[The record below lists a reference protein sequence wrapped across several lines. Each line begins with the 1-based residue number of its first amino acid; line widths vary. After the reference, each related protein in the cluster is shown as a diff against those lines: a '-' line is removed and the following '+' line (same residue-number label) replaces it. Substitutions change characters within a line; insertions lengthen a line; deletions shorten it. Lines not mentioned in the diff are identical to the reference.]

1 MAEEYSKDQLAARW
15 EEFFSETGYL
25 QQIKQVADAYP
36 AERSIYVKYSEL
48 DHFDSDFAAHLFKRP
63 QTMLSAGER
72 KLAELVPPGTEGV
85 DISLRVMELP
95 RDRRVEIRDIRA
107 KHLGKFIAVE
117 GLVKRATEVRPK
129 FTTAV
134 FECLR
139 CGRHIPVEQ
148 EESILREPLECIQ
161 DGVDMFGKSGCGR
174 SGSSTSFRLV
184 PEFSTFI
191 DSQKIDLQEK
201 PEELQGG
208 AQPQTLTGTAEDD
221 LTGKLFP
228 GNRVFINGILR
239 SKQRDTARQRTTLMD
254 IFLEVNSIEQMDPEL
269 QEVEILPEDLEKIK
283 ALAAEPG
290 IYVKL
295 VQSISPTIFGLTVEK
310 ESLAL
315 QLFGGVEKDMPDG
328 THIRGDIHI
337 LLVGDPGVAKSQLLR
352 YIAKLTPRG
361 IYASGKS
368 SSSAG
373 LTAAA
378 VKDEFGEGRWT
389 LEAGALVLADRGVA
403 CIDELD
409 KMTDQD
415 RSSMHEAMEQ
425 GTISVAKAGI
435 TATLRARS
443 AILGAANPKMGRF
456 QQSEAVGLAD
466 QINLPPTLLSR
477 FDLIFTMS
485 DKPDKEK
492 DDQIADHILKS
503 HLVGER
509 KRRSEAGGYEA
520 DTKEMEDIA
529 RTMQPTIDPQLL
541 RKYVYHARS
550 IHPVM
555 SKEAMAAIKEYY
567 LTVRSGSGKDTN
579 VKAVPITARQLEA
592 CIRLSEA
599 SARGRLSP
607 EVTVDDAG
615 RAITIFKEFMNRVI
629 GLGGGGFDIDVIA
642 TGMPR
647 SQVDQMTRLLE
658 IIRDLEAG
666 NRHGAPLDEIKKQ
679 AVESGI
685 PAERVESLLKR
696 GSRDMGIYEP
706 KAGFWKTF

>member
-1 MAEEYSKDQLAARW
+1 MAEEYTKDQLAARW
-15 EEFFSETGYL
+15 EEFFTETGYL
-25 QQIKQVADAYP
+25 QQIKRVADAFP
-36 AERSIYVKYSEL
+36 AEKSIYVKYSEL

-63 QTMLSAGER
+63 RTMFAAGER
-72 KLAELVPPGTEGV
+72 KLKELLPADSDGV
-85 DISLRVMELP
+85 EIVLRVTEMP
-95 RDRRVEIRDIRA
+95 KDRRVEIRDIRA

-129 FTTAV
+129 FTTAM

-139 CGRHIPVEQ
+139 CGRDIPVQQDEN
-148 EESILREPLECIQ
+148 ILREPLECVK
-161 DGVDMFGKSGCGR
+161 DGSMDQFGNSGCGR
-174 SGSSTSFRLV
+174 VSGSTSFKLV
-184 PEFSTFI
+184 PEFSVFI

-239 SKQRDTARQRTTLMD
+239 SKQRDTNRQKTTLMD

-269 QEVEILPEDLEKIK
+269 AEVEILPEDLEKIK
-283 ALAAEPG
+283 ELAADPG
-290 IYVKL
+290 IYTKL
-295 VQSISPTIFGLTVEK
+295 VQSISPTIYGLHIEK

-443 AILGAANPKMGRF
+443 AILGAANPKLGRF
-456 QQSEAVGLAD
+456 QQSEGVGLAD

-492 DDQIADHILKS
+492 DDLIADHIIKS

-509 KRRSEAGGYEA
+509 KRCVETGEEYEHS
-520 DTKEMEDIA
+520 KELDEMNKS
-529 RTMQPTIDPQLL
+529 MLPTIDPQLL
-541 RKYVYHARS
+541 RKYVYHARTV
-550 IHPVM
+550 HPIM
-555 SKEAMAAIKEYY
+555 SEEAMRAIKEYY
-567 LTVRSGSGKDTN
+567 LSVRSGSGKD

-607 EVTVDDAG
+607 EVTVDDAS
-615 RAITIFKEFMNRVI
+615 RAIKIFKEFMNRVI
-629 GLGGGGFDIDVIA
+629 GLGGGQFDIDIVA
-642 TGMPR
+642 TGIPR
-647 SQVDQMTRLLE
+647 SQVEQMNRLRE
-658 IIRDLEAG
+658 IIHDLEQE
-666 NRHGAPLDEIKKQ
+666 NRHGAPIEDIKRK
-679 AVESGI
+679 AVEANI
-685 PAERVESLLKR
+685 PVDRVEALLKR
-696 GSRDMGIYEP
+696 GSREMGIYNP
-706 KAGFWKTF
+706 KEGFWKTF

>member
-1 MAEEYSKDQLAARW
+1 MAEEYSKDQLASRW

-25 QQIKQVADAYP
+25 QEIKRVADAYP

-63 QTMLSAGER
+63 RTMLAAGER
-72 KLAELVPPGTEGV
+72 KMRELVPPGSEGV
-85 DISLRVMELP
+85 EIVLRVTELP
-95 RDRRVEIRDIRA
+95 KDRRVEIRDIRA

-139 CGRHIPVEQ
+139 CGRHIPIEQ
-148 EESILREPLECIQ
+148 DENLLREPLECIK
-161 DGVDMFGKSGCGR
+161 DGSMDQFGNSGCGR
-174 SGSSTSFRLV
+174 VSGSTSFKLA

-208 AQPQTLTGTAEDD
+208 AQPQALTGTAEDD

-254 IFLEVNSIEQMDPEL
+254 IFLEVNSIEQMDPEQ
-269 QEVEILPEDLEKIK
+269 QEVEILPEDLEKIET
-283 ALAAEPG
+283 LAADPN

-295 VQSISPTIFGLTVEK
+295 VQSISPTIYGLPIEK

-435 TATLRARS
+435 TATLRARC
-443 AILGAANPKMGRF
+443 ALLGAANPKLGRF
-456 QQSEAVGLAD
+456 QQTEGLGLAE

-485 DKPDKEK
+485 DKPDKER
-492 DDQIADHILKS
+492 DDQIADHIIKS

-509 KRRSEAGGYEA
+509 KRRVEAGAEYEHS
-520 DTKEMEDIA
+520 KELDEMNKS
-529 RTMQPTIDPQLL
+529 MLPTIDPQLL
-541 RKYVYHARS
+541 RKYVYHARTV
-550 IHPVM
+550 HPIM
-555 SKEAMAAIKEYY
+555 SEDAMKTIKDYY
-567 LTVRSGSGKDTN
+567 LSVRSGSGKDM
-579 VKAVPITARQLEA
+579 KAVPITARQLEA

-599 SARGRLSP
+599 SARGRLSND
-607 EVTVDDAG
+607 VTADDAD
-615 RAITIFKEFMNRVI
+615 RAIKIFKEFMNRVI
-629 GLGGGGFDIDVIA
+629 GLGGGSFDIDVIA

-647 SQVDQMTRLLE
+647 SQVDQMNKLLS
-658 IIRDLEAG
+658 IIRDLEPG
-666 NRHGAPLDEIKKQ
+666 NRHGAPLEEIKRQ

-685 PAERVESLLKR
+685 QAERVESLLKR
-696 GSRDMGIYEP
+696 GSRDMGIYSPRE
-706 KAGFWKTF
+706 GYWKTF